1 MGASD
6 SSEQIDADT
15 ESGKQKDGPP
25 DGKATRT
32 MGQRMGMAA
41 LILSVSIFLSRILG
55 FLREAVIA
63 YIHGA
68 GTTTDAYYA
77 AFQLP
82 DLMNY
87 FLAGGTLSITFIP
100 LFSAYIARNDEAGA
114 WRLFSTIAS
123 TMGVALLGFTVAA
136 WFLAPWF
143 VSVFFVGF
151 DDPAQVDLTV
161 AMTRI
166 VIPAQL
172 GFYFGGLIQGALFV
186 REVFWP
192 SALAP
197 LVYNLCIISGGL
209 LLEPF
214 VGIQGFAIGVVV
226 GALLG
231 PFALPLWAA
240 RKELK
245 FRFHFAPRNREFRK
259 FIILTL
265 PLMIGVSLVTVDEWL
280 LRYFGSQQA
289 DGAITWLN
297 NSRKLMLVIFAV
309 IGQAAGQA
317 ALPYLSRLYHEGKE
331 SEMGQ
336 MLSHSLQRVSFLSL
350 VGTAGLIVA
359 AYPMV
364 YLIFRRGQFSANDAE
379 ITAMLLCFFALGLV
393 AWSVQTLAVRGFYAR
408 KDTLTPMIIGTV
420 TVVAAVPFY
429 ILLNDAFG
437 TPGLAAATSIGIF
450 LNAIATVGVYRWRA
464 GELPLRPILAGGARG
479 LFHGTLAALAAW
491 AVYRRLAPDDLDAGF
506 LVLFGLLSAM
516 GAAFFTVLAISTNI
530 FSTPEMDVVYR
541 RLRKKLPF
549 LKNP

>member
-1 MGASD
+1 MSQGDEQPGGSSRSMGH
-6 SSEQIDADT
+6 
-15 ESGKQKDGPP
+15 
-25 DGKATRT
+25 
-32 MGQRMGMAA
+32 RMGMAA
-41 LILSVSIFLSRILG
+41 LILSISIFLSRILG

-100 LFSAYIARNDEAGA
+100 LFSSYISRGDEEGA

-123 TMGVALLGFTVAA
+123 TMGVALIAMTVVG
-136 WFLAPWF
+136 WFVAPWF
-143 VSVFFVGF
+143 VSVFFAGF
-151 DDPAQVDLTV
+151 TDPAQIDLTV

-197 LVYNLCIISGGL
+197 LVYNICIITGGL
-209 LLEPF
+209 LLEPV
-214 VGIQGFAIGVVV
+214 VGIKGFSIGVVV

-245 FRFHFAPRNREFRK
+245 FRFRFAPLDKEFRS
-259 FIILTL
+259 FVALTL

-317 ALPYLSRLYHEGKE
+317 ALPYLSRLYHEGRE

-336 MLSHSLQRVSFLSL
+336 MLSRSLQRVSFLSL
-350 VGTAGLIVA
+350 IGTAGLIVA
-359 AYPMV
+359 SFPMV
-364 YLIFRRGQFSANDAE
+364 FFIFRRGQFTAEDAS
-379 ITAMLLCFFALGLV
+379 ITALLLCFFAVGLI

-408 KDTLTPMIIGTV
+408 KDTLTPMIIGTI
-420 TVVAAVPFY
+420 TVVLAIPFY
-429 ILLNDAFG
+429 VILNEHFG

-450 LNAIATVGVYRWRA
+450 LNAIATVAVYRWRA
-464 GELPLRPILAGGARG
+464 GELPLAPIFAGTARG
-479 LFHGTLAALAAW
+479 ALHGTLAGAAAW
-491 AVYRRLAPDDLDAGF
+491 GVYIWLRPENLDAGF
-506 LVLFGLLSAM
+506 VSLLGLLAAM
-516 GAAFFTVLAISTNI
+516 GTAFFAILAISTSLLN
-530 FSTPEMDVVYR
+530 TPEMEVVWR
-541 RLRKKLPF
+541 RVRKKMPF
-549 LKNP
+549 SSKGEAG

>member
-1 MGASD
+1 MGEVD
-6 SSEQIDADT
+6 KNPE
-15 ESGKQKDGPP
+15 EKQ
-25 DGKATRT
+25 RT

-68 GTTTDAYYA
+68 GATTDAYYA

-100 LFSAYIARNDEAGA
+100 LFSSYIARGDEEGA

-123 TMGVALLGFTVAA
+123 TMGVALVGFTILG

-151 DDPAQVDLTV
+151 TDPAQVDLTV

-197 LVYNLCIISGGL
+197 LVYNLCIITGGL

-226 GALLG
+226 GAVLG

-245 FRFHFAPRNREFRK
+245 FKFRFAPRDKEFRA
-259 FIILTL
+259 FIWLTL

-280 LRYFGSQQA
+280 LRYFGSQQS

-336 MLSHSLQRVSFLSL
+336 MLSHSLQRVSFLSM

-359 AYPMV
+359 AFPMV
-364 YLIFRRGQFSANDAE
+364 YFIFRRGQFTAEDAH
-379 ITAMLLCFFALGLV
+379 ITALLLCFFAIGLV

-408 KDTLTPMIIGTV
+408 KDTLTPMIIGTL
-420 TVVAAVPFY
+420 TVVAAIPFY
-429 ILLNDAFG
+429 VVLNNHFG

-450 LNAIATVGVYRWRA
+450 MNAIATIWVYRWRA
-464 GELPLRPILAGGARG
+464 GELPLRPILAGAARG
-479 LFHGTLAALAAW
+479 LLHGLLAGLAAW
-491 AVYRRLAPDDLDAGF
+491 AVYLLLRPDDLDAGF
-506 LVLFGLLSAM
+506 FPLLGLLIAM
-516 GAAFFTVLAISTNI
+516 GSAFFLVLAISTALI
-530 FSTPEMDVVYR
+530 DTPEMEVVWR
-541 RLRKKLPF
+541 RVRAKVPF
-549 LKNP
+549 L